1 MAKICTKSNCFS
13 SLYIGSG
20 PDVYGAVVQE
30 PRDSQ
35 LGMVGSGS
43 PEVNEFG
50 LLKQIL
56 YKEPNK
62 NDRINGNIPSTHRKN
77 PNFITVKLEH
87 VLVAVGFCIGFGFV
101 FCIAIVYYKVK
112 PLQRFNILNNQTG
125 NFLRL
130 SDTFL
135 LLFSCLRVKNF

>member
-1 MAKICTKSNCFS
+1 MKHLVAKICTKSNCFS

-125 NFLRL
+125 NFL
-130 SDTFL
+130 
-135 LLFSCLRVKNF
+135 